1 MACDSEHDVNKL
13 SAKIDAKVK
22 ALKKEVEGKFGN
34 SAVENVQETKKLFV
48 NISKA
53 VLVSGLPAAQSAP
66 AAVATTSS
74 PSPSPSPSPITE
86 RTAAT
91 EEEAVQ
97 PAAEE
102 TTTQEEEKEPAAEK
116 EVAEEAEQ
124 PSGEEKSDE

>member
-1 MACDSEHDVNKL
+1 MACDSEHDINKL

-22 ALKKEVEGKFGN
+22 ALKKEVEAKFGN

-66 AAVATTSS
+66 AAVATAS
-74 PSPSPSPSPITE
+74 SPSPSPSPITE
-86 RTAAT
+86 RTAAA

-97 PAAEE
+97 PATEE
-102 TTTQEEEKEPAAEK
+102 TTTQEEEEEPAAEK
-116 EVAEEAEQ
+116 EVVEEAEQ

>member
-1 MACDSEHDVNKL
+1 VSIVIACDSEHDVNKL

-22 ALKKEVEGKFGN
+22 ALKKEVEAKFGN
-34 SAVENVQETKKLFV
+34 SAVENVQEAKKLFV

-66 AAVATTSS
+66 AAVATAS
-74 PSPSPSPSPITE
+74 SPSPITE

-91 EEEAVQ
+91 EEAVQ

-102 TTTQEEEKEPAAEK
+102 TTTQEEEEEEPAAEK
-116 EVAEEAEQ
+116 EVVEEAEQ